1 VIPARYAAAAGWAGP
16 DGGAPRSI
24 SDTPTQPVVT
34 QYITNTFSEKVDR
47 RSRSQVESAM
57 YLATSRANARR

>member
-1 VIPARYAAAAGWAGP
+1 MRRLQAGP
-16 DGGAPRSI
+16 DRMGRPRSI